1 MSRVVAKGNYIKGK
15 IGVSKAHAHIKYIEH
30 RPGRDKDQERR
41 QFFSETRDVVS
52 SAEIRERIDDQ
63 DRRQVVMHRIVLS
76 PGHNRTDLK
85 EFTRETMEELSDRK
99 GQKLEWY
106 AIDHRNTDHSHI
118 HVCVMG
124 KDRDGEMVKLNS
136 NDYRAIRATGDLYM
150 DRNHGLDRYLESEG
164 RHVVDSRE
172 YKSLDRKWLD
182 EELKRFEYGNGKDR
196 ERSERALKDRMEWE
210 QLDKELRKSF
220 NSERGE
226 INRMTGK
233 QFQTEMAGRHL
244 EHHERAQLHLARE
257 RWEIIRADHP
267 EMADQ
272 VAAELKELD
281 RAEEA
286 FRAEITQKTSFEK
299 LMRDI
304 DYAQEAERIDYQY
317 LFREAPIYDRLDE
330 LAADKNIERDAEKDV
345 EKESGPGREDKELE
359 PEREQSFDKD
369 RFQEPELED
378 LFEPQ
383 DEARDRP
390 DSKEPEQE
398 IAPEKDLEP
407 ELEDLFEP
415 SPAKG
420 AIEKEVERDTD
431 SDLIGDIGPQGD
443 EMMPDVE
450 SQIEMQVD
458 FDISGEMESEAG
470 GDGDSDRSDD
480 SGY

>member
-1 MSRVVAKGNYIKGK
+1 MSRVVAKGNYIKGRT
-15 IGVSKAHAHIKYIEH
+15 GVSKAHAHIKYIEH

-41 QFFSETRDVVS
+41 QFFSETRDQVS
-52 SAEIRERIDDQ
+52 GAEIRERIDDQ

-76 PGHNRTDLK
+76 PGHNWTDLK

-124 KDRDGEMVKLNS
+124 KDRDGEIVKLKA

-164 RHVVDSRE
+164 QRVVDSRE

-182 EELKRFEYGNGKDR
+182 EELKRFEYGNGQDR
-196 ERSERALKDRMEWE
+196 ERSERALKDRMDWE
-210 QLDKELRKSF
+210 QLDKELKKSF
-220 NSERGE
+220 SSERGE

-244 EHHERAQLHLARE
+244 EHHERAQLHIARE
-257 RWEIIRADHP
+257 RWEGMRADHP

-272 VAAELKELD
+272 IAAELKELD
-281 RAEEA
+281 KAEEA
-286 FRAEITQKTSFEK
+286 FRAEIHQKTSFEK

-317 LFREAPIYDRLDE
+317 LFKEGPIYDRLDE
-330 LAADKNIERDAEKDV
+330 WTADKNTERDTEREEELK
-345 EKESGPGREDKELE
+345 REDKELE
-359 PEREQSFDKD
+359 LESDQSFDQD
-369 RFQEPELED
+369 RVQEPEFED
-378 LFEPQ
+378 LFEPLDEKKERQ
-383 DEARDRP
+383 DRKELELESTSDKDR
-390 DSKEPEQE
+390 EPEM
-398 IAPEKDLEP
+398 
-407 ELEDLFEP
+407 EDLFEP
-415 SPAKG
+415 PAEDT
-420 AIEKEVERDTD
+420 IEIEHERETE
-431 SDLIGDIGPQGD
+431 SEPICDIGPQGD
-443 EMMPDVE
+443 EVMPDVE
-450 SQIEMQVD
+450 AQIEMSAD

-470 GDGDSDRSDD
+470 GEGDDGDRSDD

>member
-15 IGVSKAHAHIKYIEH
+15 IGVSKAHAHLKYIEH

-41 QFFSETRDVVS
+41 QFFSETRDQVS

-124 KDRDGEMVKLNS
+124 KDRDGELVKLNS

-164 RHVVDSRE
+164 RRVVDSRE

-196 ERSERALKDRMEWE
+196 ERSERALKDRMDWE
-210 QLDKELRKSF
+210 QLDKDLKKSF

-281 RAEEA
+281 KAEEA
-286 FRAEITQKTSFEK
+286 FRAEIHQKTSFDK

-317 LFREAPIYDRLDE
+317 LFREGPIYDRLDE
-330 LAADKNIERDAEKDV
+330 LAADKNTERDTERDDEPK
-345 EKESGPGREDKELE
+345 RNDKELE
-359 PEREQSFDKD
+359 PQHDLSSDHD
-369 RFQEPELED
+369 RAQEPELED
-378 LFEPQ
+378 LFEPLDENKNRQ
-383 DEARDRP
+383 DHKELEVECAP
-390 DSKEPEQE
+390 D
-398 IAPEKDLEP
+398 KDLEP

-415 SPAKG
+415 PAEDN
-420 AIEKEVERDTD
+420 IEREAERDTE
-431 SDLIGDIGPQGD
+431 SDLIADIGPQGD
-443 EMMPDVE
+443 DAIPDVE
-450 SQIEMQVD
+450 AQIEIQAD

-470 GDGDSDRSDD
+470 GDGDGDRSDD